1 MHCAAQC
8 GCGRYHA
15 SSPGWED
22 SCHTHSV
29 PVTAPSRGKRLI
41 SSGASGAGPPKG
53 SPSIQHGP
61 RLCFGSSP
69 LPSARPRG
77 SGLCQ
82 EPNGFSL
89 AAGWPGSA
97 KRRAG
102 DPEGKSKVRTRE
114 SGKQTQPEEEEQ
126 GKKRSCRTA
135 DQLAGTC
142 ETWARSILPKPWGCK
157 LQVNQREKKAPLFGH
172 KRSWLQ

>member
-1 MHCAAQC
+1 MPAAP
-8 GCGRYHA
+8 GGRTVATHA
-15 SSPGWED
+15 R
-22 SCHTHSV
+22 SV
-29 PVTAPSRGKRLI
+29 PATAPSGGKRLI

-89 AAGWPGSA
+89 AAGCPGSA

-114 SGKQTQPEEEEQ
+114 SEKQTQPQKEEQ

-142 ETWARSILPKPWGCK
+142 ETWACSILPKPWGCK
-157 LQVNQREKKAPLFGH
+157 LQVNQREKNPLFLGTNEAGC
-172 KRSWLQ
+172 SDSL